1 MVWFT
6 NNTALILTPE
16 VDQCRS
22 KISLLAASDTFTQ
35 RRVRRI
41 GAGSPHANSSVN
53 RATLTTNRLQSQRH
67 DPASLCLYVDSVLCP
82 LLSVCVGL
90 SHSTVTRMK
99 WCIQMDLVHS
109 VILEGPTTAV
119 LSEEAEEVWHVT
131 WDPQHLCSCVVFW
144 VFWSRVF

>member
-16 VDQCRS
+16 ADQCRS

-67 DPASLCLYVDSVLCP
+67 DPASLCLHVDSVLCP
-82 LLSVCVGL
+82 LSSAVCL
-90 SHSTVTRMK
+90 CWTFTQHSDKDEVMHSNGPRSLGYIRGPNNS
-99 WCIQMDLVHS
+99 CIIWGGWGSL
-109 VILEGPTTAV
+109 AC
-119 LSEEAEEVWHVT
+119 
-131 WDPQHLCSCVVFW
+131 HLRSSAPLQLRCFLG
-144 VFWSRVF
+144 FLK